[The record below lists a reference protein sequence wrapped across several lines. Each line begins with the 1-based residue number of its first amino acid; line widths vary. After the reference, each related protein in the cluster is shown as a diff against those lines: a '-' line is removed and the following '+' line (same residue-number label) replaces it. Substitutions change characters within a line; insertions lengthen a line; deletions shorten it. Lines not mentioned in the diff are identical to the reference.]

1 MPGTPPMSSRDIS
14 SAGFSGY
21 SPGSPTPVDI
31 RYNNQD
37 LSLAMDAVPRLQRS
51 SRRGSD
57 YSNMSTDTFRVS
69 QWV

>member
-1 MPGTPPMSSRDIS
+1 M
-14 SAGFSGY
+14 
-21 SPGSPTPVDI
+21 DI

-37 LSLAMDAVPRLQRS
+37 ISLAMDAVPRLQRS

-69 QWV
+69 Q